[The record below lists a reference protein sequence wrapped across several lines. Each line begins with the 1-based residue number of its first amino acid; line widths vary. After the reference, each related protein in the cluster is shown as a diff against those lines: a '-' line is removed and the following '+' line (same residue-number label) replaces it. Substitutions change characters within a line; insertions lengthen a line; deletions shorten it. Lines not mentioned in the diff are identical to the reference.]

1 MMINYNID
9 LGMEGYKGP
18 FICDPNQDLISA
30 TQRSLSKFERDNDF
44 GVVFEGFLKYSH
56 RPMVGIRI

>member
-1 MMINYNID
+1 MVTYNID
-9 LGMEGYKGP
+9 LDMEGYKGP

-44 GVVFEGFLKYSH
+44 GVVFEGFLLYSH
-56 RPMVGIRI
+56 QPMVGIRI